1 MSANQLFS
9 SKHPSVENSHSI
21 LRNSLVFL
29 QIMYFSIPTIVE
41 VNNKQVNAG
50 LLYHCIQNSVVVTL
64 LIDNQ
69 LMLTLAITTTTADV
83 LEAAI
88 QI

>member
-1 MSANQLFS
+1 MQG
-9 SKHPSVENSHSI
+9 
-21 LRNSLVFL
+21 
-29 QIMYFSIPTIVE
+29 
-41 VNNKQVNAG
+41 AG